1 MTNKEIAELIFSH
14 ITKDTEYY
22 KNLYKEREL
31 KEGACVTRYAP
42 SPTGFIHMGALYASL
57 ICKKVAHDTNGV
69 FYLRIEDTDKKREVE
84 DGVSLIIKDLKDFG
98 ISFDEGVTLDGE
110 KGSYGPYI
118 QSKRKEIYQAFIK
131 ELLINGDAYVSFA
144 KEEELEQI
152 RHLQENTKARLGYY
166 GPYAKDRNLTNEEV
180 YERIKNGEEFVIR
193 LKSKGDFNKKVVIND
208 LVKGKVEMPEN
219 DLDVVIMKKDG
230 LPTYHFAHAVDDTL
244 MHTTH
249 VIRGDEWL
257 SSAPI
262 HVELFKA
269 IGAKVPKYAHIS
281 PLMKEDNGNKRKLS
295 KRKDPEAAV
304 SYYEEVG
311 IPKEAVITYLMTVAN
326 SNFEEFMMHNKDK
339 RVDDFKFDFKKMSK
353 SGALFDL
360 EKLKN
365 ISKNYLSTLKA
376 EEIYENLANYT
387 KKHDEEFYNLI
398 TIHKEGTINTL
409 NIERNCKKPRKDFEA
424 YSTVRNSI
432 WYMYDELY
440 KPENFEF
447 TTITDKEEIINI
459 MKTYMEKY
467 FDINDTQEIWFD
479 KMKDLASEFGYAR
492 EVKEYKNN
500 PEMYKGHVGDISMV
514 LRVSLTSKS
523 MTPNLY
529 DIMQIL
535 GKDRIL
541 KRIEIL
547 EKEYN

>member
-1 MTNKEIAELIFSH
+1 MTNKEIADLIFSH

-22 KNLYKEREL
+22 KNLYKDRNL
-31 KEGACVTRYAP
+31 SEGAIVTRYAP

-57 ICKKVAHDTNGV
+57 ICKKVAHDTNGI
-69 FYLRIEDTDKKREVE
+69 FFLRIEDTDKKREVE

-110 KGSYGPYI
+110 KGNYGPYI

-144 KEEELEQI
+144 KEEELEKI
-152 RHLQENTKARLGYY
+152 RKLQESTKSRLGYY
-166 GPYAKDRNLTNEEV
+166 GPYATDRNLTNEEV

-193 LKSKGDFNKKVVIND
+193 LKSKGDFNRKVIIND

-339 RVDDFKFDFKKMSK
+339 TMDDFKFDFKKMSK

-398 TIHKEGTINTL
+398 TLHKEDTINTL
-409 NIERNCKKPRKDFEA
+409 NIERNCKKPRKDFES

-440 KPENFEF
+440 KPEKFEF
-447 TTITDKEEIINI
+447 NVVTDKEEIINI

-467 FDINDTQEIWFD
+467 FDSNDTQEVWFD
-479 KMKDLASEFGYAR
+479 KMKDLASKFGYAR

-500 PEMYKGHVGDISMV
+500 PDSYKGHVGDISMV
-514 LRVSLTSKS
+514 LRVSITSKS

>member
-1 MTNKEIAELIFSH
+1 MTNKEIADLIFSH

-22 KNLYKEREL
+22 KNLYKERDL

-57 ICKKVAHDTNGV
+57 ICKKVAHDTNGI

-118 QSKRKEIYQAFIK
+118 QSQRKEIYQAFIK

-193 LKSKGDFNKKVVIND
+193 LKSKGDFNKKVIIND

-339 RVDDFKFDFKKMSK
+339 TMDDFKFDFKKMSK

-376 EEIYENLANYT
+376 EEVYENLLEYT

-398 TIHKEGTINTL
+398 TLHKEDTINTL
-409 NIERNCKKPRKDFEA
+409 NIERNCKKPRKDFES

-440 KPENFEF
+440 KPDNFEF

-459 MKTYMEKY
+459 MNTYMEKY
-467 FDINDTQEIWFD
+467 FDINDVQEVWFD
-479 KMKDLASEFGYAR
+479 KMKDLSSEFGYAR

-500 PEMYKGHVGDISMV
+500 PDLYKGHVGDISMV
-514 LRVSLTSKS
+514 LRVAVTSKS

-535 GKDRIL
+535 GKERIL

-547 EKEYN
+547 KKEYN

>member
-1 MTNKEIAELIFSH
+1 MTNKEIADLIFSH
-14 ITKDTEYY
+14 ITKDAEYY
-22 KNLYKEREL
+22 KNLYKDRNL
-31 KEGACVTRYAP
+31 SEGAIVTRYAP

-57 ICKKVAHDTNGV
+57 ICKKVAHDTNGI
-69 FYLRIEDTDKKREVE
+69 FFLRIEDTDKKREVE

-110 KGSYGPYI
+110 KGNYGPYI

-131 ELLINGDAYVSFA
+131 ELLINGEAYVSFA

-262 HVELFKA
+262 HVELFKV

-281 PLMKEDNGNKRKLS
+281 PIMKNDNGNKRKLS

-339 RVDDFKFDFKKMSK
+339 GLDDFKFDFKKMSK

-376 EEIYENLANYT
+376 EEVYENLLEYT

-398 TIHKEGTINTL
+398 TLHKEDTINTL
-409 NIERNCKKPRKDFEA
+409 NIERNCKKPRKDFES

-440 KPENFEF
+440 KPENYEF

-459 MKTYMEKY
+459 MNTYMEKY
-467 FDINDTQEIWFD
+467 FDANDTQEVWFD
-479 KMKDLASEFGYAR
+479 KMKDLASEFGYAK

-500 PEMYKGHVGDISMV
+500 PDLYKGHVGDISMV
-514 LRVSLTSKS
+514 LRVSVTSKS

-535 GKDRIL
+535 GKERIL

-547 EKEYN
+547 KKEYN